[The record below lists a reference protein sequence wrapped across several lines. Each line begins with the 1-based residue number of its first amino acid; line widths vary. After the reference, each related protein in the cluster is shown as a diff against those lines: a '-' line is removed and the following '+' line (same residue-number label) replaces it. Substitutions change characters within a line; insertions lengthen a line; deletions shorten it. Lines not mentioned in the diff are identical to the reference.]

1 MTDKSTEFRRKLFEA
16 QEMNPILQEAYHK
29 ELDALLHE
37 THTSRTRLP
46 AIALLLLMVG
56 IVVGEVRAMLVYSG
70 DARFYVAATIM
81 MAACAFA
88 AAWIARDL
96 WRGKSVRK
104 SSFKVSDLFYG
115 AAGLLTVMQLM
126 HGMEAPSNPASTF
139 GVLFMFVF
147 LFVCG
152 AWSLLNRI
160 ASAELS
166 TREEMLRIECRLAE
180 ISERL
185 QK

>member
-1 MTDKSTEFRRKLFEA
+1 M
-16 QEMNPILQEAYHK
+16 MI
-29 ELDALLHE
+29 
-37 THTSRTRLP
+37 
-46 AIALLLLMVG
+46 G

-70 DARFYVAATIM
+70 DASFYGAAATM
-81 MAACAFA
+81 MVVCAFA

-104 SSFKVSDLFYG
+104 SSFKIADLFYG
-115 AAGLLTVMQLM
+115 TAGMLTVMSLL
-126 HGMEAPSNPASTF
+126 HGMQAPANPASTF

-152 AWSLLNRI
+152 VWSLLNRI

-185 QK
+185 QN